1 MFGQINPFQNPK
13 PNKFQPVHKIHIT
26 LPSNGNKAPHRSPP
40 SRRPRVLCLHGFRC
54 SGEIL
59 NRQLA
64 DAEWPESILGRL
76 DLFFPDAPFPAQG
89 LPSARIIYGSPYYE
103 WFQTNEDL
111 TKYTNF
117 DECLAYIED
126 LAINHGPFDG
136 LMGMSQGGVL
146 TGLLPGLQKNG
157 LAMTRV
163 AEVKFIIVI
172 AGGRSRN
179 PSVANQAYSSSPL
192 HCPSLHFIG
201 EHDELVG
208 ADGLA
213 LLGSYV
219 DPVVILHPGGHE
231 VPKLD
236 EKAEKQVS
244 EFIDKVQ
251 NMLNFQASKL

>member
-1 MFGQINPFQNPK
+1 ME
-13 PNKFQPVHKIHIT
+13 
-26 LPSNGNKAPHRSPP
+26 NKAEDRSPP
-40 SRRPRVLCLHGFRC
+40 PRRPRVLCLHGIRC

-59 NRQLA
+59 KRQLA

-89 LPSARIIYGSPYYE
+89 PPSARIPYGPPYYE
-103 WFQTNEDL
+103 WFQANKDL

-126 LAINHGPFDG
+126 LAIMHGPFDG
-136 LMGMSQGGVL
+136 IMGMSQGGIL
-146 TGLLPGLQKNG
+146 AGLLPGLQKKG
-157 LAMTRV
+157 LAMTKV
-163 AEVKFIIVI
+163 PEIKFIIVI
-172 AGGRSRN
+172 AGGQSRD
-179 PSVANQAYSSSPL
+179 PSIAKRAYSPPL

-201 EHDELVG
+201 EHDEVAK

-213 LLGSYV
+213 LIGFYV
-219 DPVVILHPGGHE
+219 DPIVIMHQGGHE

-251 NMLNFQASKL
+251 NMPKFQNSKL